1 VIRFA
6 LEATDRACAARAGRL
21 FTDHGE
27 VETPVFMPVGTHA
40 AVRAMTPE
48 QVKATGARIVLAN
61 TYHLLL
67 RPGPELV
74 KKAGGLHAFMAWDG
88 PILTDSGGFQ
98 VFSLKHKEITAEG
111 VRFKNEIDG
120 STVMLTP
127 ERSIEIQHA
136 LGADIIMAFDEC
148 TQYPATE
155 ELARRG
161 VDHSLAWLARC
172 VEAHGSSSQA
182 LFPIVQG
189 SVYPELRSLSARE
202 TVRFEASG
210 YAIGG
215 VSVGEGIE
223 ELKRIVAITAP
234 LLPDAKP
241 RYLMG
246 VGLPED
252 LVESVERGM
261 DMFDCVIPTRY
272 ARSATLFTRRG
283 RIRMNHRRYR
293 RDMYPIDTSCD
304 CYACATFSRAYV
316 HHLYAANEILSAIL
330 GAIHNVR
337 FYQRLMA
344 EMREAILAARFLD
357 WKRDFYA
364 EYGEPGERGA
374 PEPDAEEESAVRQRA
389 AKGST

>member
-1 VIRFA
+1 MISFS
-6 LEATDRACAARAGRL
+6 LEATDRGSAARAGRL
-21 FTDHGE
+21 STPHGV

-48 QVKATGARIVLAN
+48 QVKATGARILLAN

-74 KKAGGLHAFMAWDG
+74 KRAGGLNAFMAWDG
-88 PILTDSGGFQ
+88 PLLTDSGGFQ
-98 VFSLKHKEITAEG
+98 VFSLKHKEITPEG

-120 STVMLTP
+120 SEVLLTP
-127 ERSIEIQHA
+127 ERSIEIQHS
-136 LGADIIMAFDEC
+136 LGADMIMAFDEC
-148 TQYPATE
+148 TPYPATP
-155 ELARRG
+155 ELAKRG
-161 VDHSLAWLARC
+161 VENSLRWLERC
-172 VEAHGSSSQA
+172 GRAHEGSDQA

-189 SVYPELRSLSARE
+189 SVYLELRELCARE
-202 TVRFEASG
+202 IVKFDAPG

-223 ELKRIVAITAP
+223 ELKRIVGFTAP
-234 LLPDAKP
+234 LLPAAKP

-252 LVESVERGM
+252 LIESVERGM

-293 RDMYPIDTSCD
+293 RDLYPIDTSCD
-304 CYACATFSRAYV
+304 CYACKTFTRAYV
-316 HHLYAANEILSAIL
+316 NHLYAANEILGAIL

-344 EMREAILAARFLD
+344 EMRTAIVAGGFRDWKLEFMSRYGGSDKSRSSNDQDPPRAARVV
-357 WKRDFYA
+357 
-364 EYGEPGERGA
+364 E
-374 PEPDAEEESAVRQRA
+374 
-389 AKGST
+389 

>member
-6 LEATDRACAARAGRL
+6 LEAADRGCAARAGRL
-21 FTDHGE
+21 FTAHGE
-27 VETPVFMPVGTHA
+27 VATPVFMPVGTHA

-48 QVKATGARIVLAN
+48 QVRATGARIVLAN

-98 VFSLKHKEITAEG
+98 VFSLKHKEITPEG
-111 VRFKNEIDG
+111 VRFRNEIDG
-120 STVMLTP
+120 STVLLTP

-136 LGADIIMAFDEC
+136 LGADVIMAFDEC
-148 TQYPATE
+148 TPYPATP

-161 VDHSLAWLARC
+161 VENSLAWLARC
-172 VEAHGSSSQA
+172 VKAHGASEQA

-189 SVYPELRSLSARE
+189 SVYPELRALSARE
-202 TVRFEASG
+202 TVRVDSPG

-215 VSVGEGIE
+215 VSVGEGLE
-223 ELKRIVAITAP
+223 ELKRIVSITAP
-234 LLPDAKP
+234 LLPEAKP

-304 CYACATFSRAYV
+304 CYACKTFSRAYL
-316 HHLYAANEILSAIL
+316 HHLYAANEILAAIL

-344 EMREAILAARFLD
+344 EMREAIVASRFAA
-357 WKRDFYA
+357 WKADFYR
-364 EYGEPGERGA
+364 EYGEPGERPG
-374 PEPDAEEESAVRQRA
+374 PEPD
-389 AKGST
+389 GD